1 MRRYCLV
8 KDLVADDFPEIDKDN
23 YIDISVGEIARN
35 ILENYQW
42 GKDELP
48 VGEKTRI
55 MYNSLLGINISEYD
69 LKTPLNQEKEQILL
83 LENWELLNLW
93 KHIFCSTEYKLDIL
107 ADVFLIFSYLQKEGV
122 KLFFEDN
129 PVINDKMIETIKN
142 IKKSKKKGQDSYPYI
157 FNMDKIDS
165 VKKGLTIPQCGSGI
179 VRLWLFEK
187 KFRNLFV
194 ETETTY
200 EKYRPSNIYNII
212 KTDKELGI
220 DYNKS
225 DLIIMEKLLGIQ
237 TENEL
242 YKYIIQIL
250 ESKINIKKLQSFID
264 ELMKYHGERSRC
276 AIIQCIGFN
285 LYSLKCSRKKYNE
298 DYMIELYAILLR
310 IFRRKFNE
318 IYKKTLHMV
327 LEEYKKY
334 FSVTTCIKK
343 ASYYFE
349 ELLHLGLPLYL
360 NNPVYQT
367 NIKKR
372 NDLYLIEQISKLE
385 KRDKDKEQQLKLLWE
400 RDTREFTMKSFCI
413 EDEYQQDV
421 GFNRADEDLRA
432 QIQKEIVIDNLQKYS
447 IINRKT
453 PE

>member
-1 MRRYCLV
+1 M
-8 KDLVADDFPEIDKDN
+8 
-23 YIDISVGEIARN
+23 
-35 ILENYQW
+35 Q
-42 GKDELP
+42 
-48 VGEKTRI
+48 
-55 MYNSLLGINISEYD
+55 
-69 LKTPLNQEKEQILL
+69 
-83 LENWELLNLW
+83 
-93 KHIFCSTEYKLDIL
+93 
-107 ADVFLIFSYLQKEGV
+107 
-122 KLFFEDN
+122 
-129 PVINDKMIETIKN
+129 
-142 IKKSKKKGQDSYPYI
+142 
-157 FNMDKIDS
+157 
-165 VKKGLTIPQCGSGI
+165 
-179 VRLWLFEK
+179 
-187 KFRNLFV
+187 
-194 ETETTY
+194 
-200 EKYRPSNIYNII
+200 
-212 KTDKELGI
+212 
-220 DYNKS
+220 
-225 DLIIMEKLLGIQ
+225 
-237 TENEL
+237 
-242 YKYIIQIL
+242 
-250 ESKINIKKLQSFID
+250 
-264 ELMKYHGERSRC
+264 KYHGERSRC
-276 AIIQCIGFN
+276 AIIQYIGFD

-385 KRDKDKEQQLKLLWE
+385 KRDKDKEQQLKLLRE